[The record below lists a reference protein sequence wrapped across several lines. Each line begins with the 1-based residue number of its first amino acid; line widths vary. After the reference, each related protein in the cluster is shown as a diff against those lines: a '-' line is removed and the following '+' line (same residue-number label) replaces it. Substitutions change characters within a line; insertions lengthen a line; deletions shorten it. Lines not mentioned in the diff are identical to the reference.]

1 MLRDPTELWHPESQF
16 NGDEFGYESVII
28 DDMELWVTRMARYCL
43 G

>member
-16 NGDEFGYESVII
+16 NGDEFGYESVI